1 MKMSDFQ
8 ADLFREFGIESAE
21 NSENRELQEDKPPAS
36 VFSVKEKEVRA
47 GFVPEFTVSEATTL
61 FNQIF
66 ETATPSLK
74 IVGEVANFKV
84 NQGKWVF
91 FDLKDA
97 ESSLGCFMTTFNLRV
112 PIEDGMKVII
122 NARPNI
128 TKWGKF
134 SLTVR
139 SVRPVGKG
147 AIKRAF
153 DLLREKLAKEGLF
166 DEDRKRILPQMPTKI
181 GVISSVDAAGFK
193 DFAKIIKE
201 RFPAASLVVAHT
213 QVQGEAAPEQIC
225 GALSWF
231 NSSRNDVEVIAILRG
246 GGSRDDLIAF
256 DDELLVREIARSR
269 IPIISGVGHEIDT
282 TLADLAA
289 DVRASTPSNAAEI
302 LVPDKREIFTRIDND
317 FYEIFASL
325 NRRFLEK
332 NRDLQNG
339 FREMNNKIIQ
349 LLQRKKQDFGLNFE
363 KLISRNPAEILKRGY
378 AILRT
383 QDGKMLRSMPKVDSL
398 IMTET
403 EKYLI
408 ESEVKNVRE
417 K

>member
-21 NSENRELQEDKPPAS
+21 NSENRELREDKPPAS

-47 GFVPEFTVSEATTL
+47 GFVPEFTVSEATAL

-201 RFPAASLVVAHT
+201 RLPAASLVVAHT
-213 QVQGEAAPEQIC
+213 QVQGEAAPEQIR

-339 FREMNNKIIQ
+339 FREMNNKIVQ
-349 LLQRKKQDFGLNFE
+349 LLQSKKQDFGLNFE